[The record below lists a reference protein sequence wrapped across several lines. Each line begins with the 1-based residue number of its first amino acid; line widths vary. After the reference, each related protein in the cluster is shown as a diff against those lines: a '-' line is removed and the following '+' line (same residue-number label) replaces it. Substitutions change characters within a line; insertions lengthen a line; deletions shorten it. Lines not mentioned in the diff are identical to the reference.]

1 MTHYS
6 HYSTYIGGQSA
17 GGSRCVALDRSG
29 RIYVA
34 GGVSDRGF
42 PLKNPLFAEAE
53 GTHGFLTIFDR
64 SGKERQYSTL
74 IPGAGIQSLALD
86 EDGSIVMGGSAV
98 SLDFPVK
105 DSYQPFRGGGVSNTD
120 AFLMKLTPDGSALRF
135 ATIMGGGDG
144 EFIGGLVV
152 APNKAI
158 YAAGQ
163 AISSNFPVKNA
174 YQPRS
179 GGSNDGFFLRIADDS
194 VLPVSASPFAV
205 SPGRLTFRFAQG
217 ESAPAAVSLA
227 ITGLTGQ
234 VFAEPSVPWLRVTPA
249 GLGVSGTMAVTANP
263 AGLLPGVH
271 QGTIRLS
278 PTSGT
283 PADIGVIFTILAAA
297 PILTVVD
304 PPLVPIGS
312 DDTVITIR
320 GTGFTNRSAV
330 QIETVPWLLSP
341 VTFVDSSTLRMTL
354 PKSYFSAEYNFG
366 ITVSNPDSAIS
377 KAVSLSVG
385 RPGPAIAA
393 GGIISAALQIA
404 QDGNLP
410 RQSPQFRAP
419 DKLASHWKGNAFC
432 RISPQSETA
441 SWGSWHSVD

>member
-1 MTHYS
+1 M
-6 HYSTYIGGQSA
+6 
-17 GGSRCVALDRSG
+17 
-29 RIYVA
+29 
-34 GGVSDRGF
+34 
-42 PLKNPLFAEAE
+42 
-53 GTHGFLTIFDR
+53 
-64 SGKERQYSTL
+64 
-74 IPGAGIQSLALD
+74 
-86 EDGSIVMGGSAV
+86 
-98 SLDFPVK
+98 
-105 DSYQPFRGGGVSNTD
+105 
-120 AFLMKLTPDGSALRF
+120 
-135 ATIMGGGDG
+135 
-144 EFIGGLVV
+144 
-152 APNKAI
+152 
-158 YAAGQ
+158 
-163 AISSNFPVKNA
+163 
-174 YQPRS
+174 
-179 GGSNDGFFLRIADDS
+179 
-194 VLPVSASPFAV
+194 
-205 SPGRLTFRFAQG
+205 
-217 ESAPAAVSLA
+217 
-227 ITGLTGQ
+227 
-234 VFAEPSVPWLRVTPA
+234 PWLRVTPA

-393 GGIISAALQIA
+393 GGIISAASFAGGAISPGEIVTFFGSNFASGSRVLFDGIPGTPLYITPNQLSVVAPFALAGARDIPVIVEESLDRRSVPVRIPVVAARPGLFTADSSGKGLAAALNQDGSVNTASNPAVRGTVVVLYATGGGLIGTDGRLTLPAKVFVDGIACTVLYAGQAPGLVAGALQI
-404 QDGNLP
+404 
-410 RQSPQFRAP
+410 
-419 DKLASHWKGNAFC
+419 NAVV
-432 RISPQSETA
+432 PETA
-441 SWGSWHSVD
+441 SRGEIVLQVDGVDSQAEVKIAIR